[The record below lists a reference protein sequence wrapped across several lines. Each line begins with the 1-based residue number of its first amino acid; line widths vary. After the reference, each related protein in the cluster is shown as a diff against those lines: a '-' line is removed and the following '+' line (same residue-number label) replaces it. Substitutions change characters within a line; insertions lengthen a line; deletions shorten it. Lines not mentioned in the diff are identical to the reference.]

1 MSSRVP
7 RNGSTSCVAAR
18 CASFATGS
26 SAIGSSG
33 TRASMPWTRSSTN
46 SSQRRNSMRARK
58 ENEPASMNRTVVE
71 RRSDREL
78 VVTRTVNG
86 PARLLFE
93 AWTKPELLKRWW
105 APCSLGVSLLVCD
118 ADVRVGGS
126 YRYVFG
132 RDARH
137 PMAFSGVYT
146 NVTPYSTLVYTQI
159 FEPLRDAGEAIVTVT
174 FGDHRGK
181 TRLLFGGLHPSKEA
195 LGGAGAGGTAHG
207 A

>member
-1 MSSRVP
+1 
-7 RNGSTSCVAAR
+7 
-18 CASFATGS
+18 
-26 SAIGSSG
+26 
-33 TRASMPWTRSSTN
+33 
-46 SSQRRNSMRARK
+46 
-58 ENEPASMNRTVVE
+58 MNRTVVE

-86 PARLLFE
+86 PARLVFE

-105 APCSLGVSLLVCD
+105 APCSFGVSLLACD

-174 FGDHRGK
+174 FDEHRGK
-181 TRLLFGGLHPSKEA
+181 TRLVLRELYPSKEA
-195 LGGAGAGGTAHG
+195 LDGAVASGMEHGIRETMEQLDQLVASLTADSNVHKT
-207 A
+207 AASTVASPVRSDQ